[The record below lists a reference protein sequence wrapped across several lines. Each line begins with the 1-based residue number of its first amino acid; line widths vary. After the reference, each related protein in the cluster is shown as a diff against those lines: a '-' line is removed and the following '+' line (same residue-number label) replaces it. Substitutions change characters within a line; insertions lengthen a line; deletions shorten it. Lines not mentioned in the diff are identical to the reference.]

1 MRGAQP
7 ALNKVLTPGMLFRLT
22 YGSDADF
29 GRKMTLIGISLI
41 ICAWLMLRSMA

>member
-1 MRGAQP
+1 
-7 ALNKVLTPGMLFRLT
+7 MLFRLDT
-22 YGSDADF
+22 GCCADF